1 MSLKLNVI
9 IGSTRPGR
17 AGPSIGKWVAE
28 HAKKHGKF
36 DVELV
41 DLADFNL
48 PLLDEPN
55 HPRMQKYEH
64 EHTKRWAESVASAD
78 AYIFVTPEYDYF
90 PSAAVINALQTLAV
104 EWSFKAAGIVSYAYV
119 SGGLRAAQELRLL
132 MSNLNMMPIPAT
144 VPIPFFPNFIDEN
157 KVFNPTDPM
166 NDGLTASLDQLHT
179 WASALK
185 AGR

>member
-17 AGPSIGKWVAE
+17 AGPAIGKWAAE
-28 HAKKHGKF
+28 HAAKHGKF
-36 DVELV
+36 EVELV

-78 AYIFVTPEYDYF
+78 AYLFVTPEYDYF
-90 PSAAVINALQTLAV
+90 PNAALINALQALSQ
-104 EWSFKAAGIVSYAYV
+104 EWSFKAAGVLSYGFV
-119 SGGLRAAQELRLL
+119 SGGLRAAQELRMLI
-132 MSNLNMMPIPAT
+132 SNLNMMPIPAT

-166 NDGLTASLDQLHT
+166 NQGLDAALDQLAT
-179 WASALK
+179 WAAALK
-185 AGR
+185 AAR